1 MSHVIPLRVFQ
12 MLNSHRWDCN
22 VLRCSL
28 KLTVLNYVRL
38 MFGSGPAAA
47 HRHRGKALQALRRPP
62 IGRGLSLFVASV
74 LIAHRLAIS
83 HVIPLRVFQML
94 NSHRWDC
101 NVLRCSLKL
110 TVLNYVR
117 ILVSLGP
124 AAAHR
129 HRGQDRA
136 LKPGQDPSLRIN
148 VARNSLAVTSNHE
161 LTSLQLQRLWTV
173 SKSDRVK
180 LRANFGQSWP
190 CRGLRALGAA
200 PWPLNSRK
208 CLLRCGLYPTRLN
221 VTDGVDSS
229 GLRPSG
235 AVHAGGVVGIR
246 D

>member
-1 MSHVIPLRVFQ
+1 MGRCLRCHLISGGACGARGFPGAVGSGRCVCRRSATRPPAVCAGGRRPARPLCVPAVGDPPARCASMSHVIPLRVFQ

-38 MFGSGPAAA
+38 MFGS
-47 HRHRGKALQALRRPP
+47 
-62 IGRGLSLFVASV
+62 
-74 LIAHRLAIS
+74 
-83 HVIPLRVFQML
+83 
-94 NSHRWDC
+94 
-101 NVLRCSLKL
+101 
-110 TVLNYVR
+110 
-117 ILVSLGP
+117 GP

-180 LRANFGQSWP
+180 LCATYVWLGPCCRPPATRQGPAGPAAASNRA
-190 CRGLRALGAA
+190 GL
-200 PWPLNSRK
+200 
-208 CLLRCGLYPTRLN
+208 
-221 VTDGVDSS
+221 V
-229 GLRPSG
+229 
-235 AVHAGGVVGIR
+235 AVR
-246 D
+246 R